1 MEEKVLLTQKGLEKI
16 QQELRQLKERRSQVV
31 ERIKIAREFGDL
43 AENSEYEDARNE
55 QSFIEG
61 RIQELQEMI
70 KNAKV
75 IGKNGNNGGHIE
87 LGSVVTLKMDGQNLV
102 YELVGA
108 TESDPAS
115 GKISIESPLGY
126 SLVGKAKGEN
136 VEINTPKGK
145 MKCKIIDIK

>member
-1 MEEKVLLTQKGLEKI
+1 MEEKIFLTQTGLEKL
-16 QQELRQLKERRSQVV
+16 QQELSKFKEKRRQVV
-31 ERIKIAREFGDL
+31 ERIKTAREFGDL

-61 RIQELQEMI
+61 RIQEIEEML

-75 IGKNGNNGGHIE
+75 LGKNGNGGNQVE
-87 LGSVVTLKMDGQNLV
+87 LGSIVTLKIDGKNLV

-108 TESDPAS
+108 TESDPAL

-126 SLVGKAKGEN
+126 SLMGKVKGEN
-136 VEINTPKGK
+136 VEIQTPTGK
-145 MKCKIIDIK
+145 MKCKIIEIK